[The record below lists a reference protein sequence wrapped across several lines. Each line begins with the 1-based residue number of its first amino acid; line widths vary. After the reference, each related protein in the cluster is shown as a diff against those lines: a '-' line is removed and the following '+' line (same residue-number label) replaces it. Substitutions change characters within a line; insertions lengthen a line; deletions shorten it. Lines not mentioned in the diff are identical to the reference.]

1 MGQKLGFVSDD
12 DVFVPGDLIAGE
24 KIILWGYDIG
34 LPEQTY
40 SALDDVGPV
49 PVVDAGFNEPDGHPP
64 LLVVKLGDEGLS
76 GFGAAHCAVFEVKL
90 CHSDLSCLV
99 DGVRRSLCI
108 SWPMIAYSAGDCNFL
123 FWVCRRFFLVIS
135 LKNRRKWKSPLEGC
149 DE

>member
-1 MGQKLGFVSDD
+1 MH
-12 DVFVPGDLIAGE
+12 VPGDLIAGE
-24 KIILWGYDIG
+24 KIILRGDDIG

-49 PVVDAGFNEPDGHPP
+49 PVVDTGFNEPDGHPP

-99 DGVRRSLCI
+99 DGCSTKSVHILAYDSTFGRGLQFSLLGV
-108 SWPMIAYSAGDCNFL
+108 SKGFSRHFAQKQKEME
-123 FWVCRRFFLVIS
+123 
-135 LKNRRKWKSPLEGC
+135 KSS
-149 DE
+149 